1 MKILIIEC
9 PKCKEKISLNEND
22 LSRLFNKPSVASKN
36 SVKIKEVSCPK
47 CGCAIQAKDTFQA
60 YLDEG

>member
-9 PKCKEKISLNEND
+9 PECKEKISLNEDD
-22 LSRLFNKPSVASKN
+22 LSNLFNKPSVVSKT
-36 SVKIKEVSCPK
+36 SVKIWEVSCLK
-47 CGCAIQAKDTFQA
+47 CGRIIQSKDTFQA

>member
-9 PKCKEKISLNEND
+9 PGCKEKISLDEND
-22 LSRLFNKPSVASKN
+22 LSHLFNKPSAVSRT
-36 SVKIKEVSCPK
+36 SVKIRDVSCPK
-47 CGCAIQAKDTFQA
+47 CGCAIQVKDTFQA

>member
-9 PKCKEKISLNEND
+9 PGCKEKISLNEDD
-22 LSRLFNKPSVASKN
+22 LSNLFNKPSVVSKT
-36 SVKIKEVSCPK
+36 SGKIWDVSCPK

-60 YLDEG
+60 YLDE

>member
-9 PKCKEKISLNEND
+9 PGCKEKISLNEDN
-22 LSRLFNKPSVASKN
+22 LSCIFNKPSEVSKN
-36 SVKIKEVSCPK
+36 SVKIWDVSCPK
-47 CGCAIQAKDTFQA
+47 CGCTIQAKDTYQA